1 MPDYRAILQQYWG
14 YADFRDL
21 QYDIITSIG
30 SGKDTLFKV
39 LFKKRPDIKFSIS
52 SITRAMRVGE
62 VEGEKYNFITR
73 EKFEDMLK
81 NDELLEYNVYIGNY
95 YGTPKAPVVAA
106 IEKGED
112 ILIEV
117 DVNGAKS
124 IREKMP
130 EAVSIF
136 IMPPSYKELKR
147 RLSGRGTESEEVIE
161 KRMHESLSEIARATE
176 FDYIVVNDNIDEAV
190 DDIIEIIQ
198 SSRLMLKRQK
208 NLIDGVLNNVES

>member
-1 MPDYRAILQQYWG
+1 MGKGGVFIVAGP
-14 YADFRDL
+14 
-21 QYDIITSIG
+21 SG
-30 SGKDTLFKV
+30 SGKDTLFKE

-112 ILIEV
+112 MLIEV

-124 IREKMP
+124 IREKLP

-147 RLSGRGTESEEVIE
+147 RLSGRGTESDEVIE

-176 FDYIVVNDNIDEAV
+176 FDYIVVNDNIDKAV
-190 DDIIEIIQ
+190 DDIIEIIE

>member
-1 MPDYRAILQQYWG
+1 MIKGGVFIVAGP
-14 YADFRDL
+14 
-21 QYDIITSIG
+21 SG
-30 SGKDTLFKV
+30 SGKDTLFKE
-39 LFKKRPDIKFSIS
+39 LFKKRPDIRFSIS
-52 SITRAMRVGE
+52 SITRPMRVGE

-73 EKFEDMLK
+73 EKFESMLE

-95 YGTPKAPVVAA
+95 YGTPKGPVIDAV
-106 IEKGED
+106 EKGQD

-117 DVNGAKS
+117 DVNGAKA

-136 IMPPSYKELKR
+136 IMPPSYAELKR

-161 KRMHESLSEIARATE
+161 KRMHESLSEIKRADE
-176 FDYIVVNDNIDEAV
+176 FDFIVVNDDINKAV
-190 DDIIEIIQ
+190 DDLIEVIT

-208 NLIDGVLNNVES
+208 NIIDGVLENVKP